1 MGTARLGLEQ
11 PGSGCPTPPTHG
23 FSLQLRTMTLDVAA
37 PASLAQPLTI
47 PLKTWTQCW
56 QGLEDRSDGEQRQHR
71 SCFQGTGGP
80 ERRPGSSRLE
90 GSCLNTDG
98 GEGTTVTEHHK
109 ETTVI
114 KEIITNRQHV
124 HFQAFT
130 CRPNMGGD
138 LILFHMK
145 YTAECQK

>member
-1 MGTARLGLEQ
+1 MGSLLLSFFCMGPWGAARHLLR
-11 PGSGCPTPPTHG
+11 SRPTG

-71 SCFQGTGGP
+71 SCFQGTGSP

-124 HFQAFT
+124 HFQA
-130 CRPNMGGD
+130 
-138 LILFHMK
+138 
-145 YTAECQK
+145 